1 MLQVI
6 GRVTDGC
13 GCVYDNE
20 DCCREALGSGFH
32 AFGFLQLLSNVER
45 LIE

>member
-13 GCVYDNE
+13 GCAYDKE
-20 DCCREALGSGFH
+20 DCRREVPGSGFH